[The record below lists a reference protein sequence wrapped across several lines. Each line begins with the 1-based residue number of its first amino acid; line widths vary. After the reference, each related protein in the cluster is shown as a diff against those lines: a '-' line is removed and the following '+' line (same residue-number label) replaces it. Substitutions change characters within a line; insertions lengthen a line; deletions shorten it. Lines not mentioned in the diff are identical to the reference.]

1 MPSRQD
7 AWFIRVRLKP
17 RQLLL
22 LVSIDELGNIH
33 KAADE
38 LGMTQPAASKLL
50 KELESALEVTLFDRL
65 PRGMRPTWY
74 GEIMIR
80 HAKMTLANLGIA
92 HDEITALKVG
102 PERSSRSGLHH
113 ARRHRPVSAH
123 HRQTQTH
130 TIRCC
135 RSGWRWIRA
144 MRLLAQLADSKLD
157 IVVARLF
164 EHHDKSAFNFEPLAE
179 EPMCVVARRGHPLTR
194 KRKLQLKDL
203 TGLSWIL
210 PTGKVVRHRFEM
222 LFRGMGLDPPQNIVI
237 TPALLVTTS
246 LLQHADMVAM
256 LPNEVAQHYREHGM
270 VDRVPIDF
278 PLKMDAYGIITRRNR
293 LLSPAAQIMLKT
305 IRATASELY

>member
-33 KAADE
+33 KAAGE

-92 HDEITALKVG
+92 YDEIMALKSGLSGQVAVGCIMPAGTALLPLTIARLKLHYPLLQIRV
-102 PERSSRSGLHH
+102 EVDSSD
-113 ARRHRPVSAH
+113 A
-123 HRQTQTH
+123 
-130 TIRCC
+130 
-135 RSGWRWIRA
+135 
-144 MRLLAQLADSKLD
+144 LLAQLADSKLD

-164 EHHDKSAFNFEPLAE
+164 EHHDKSAFSFEPLAE
-179 EPMCVVARRGHPLTR
+179 EPMSVVARRGHPLTR
-194 KRKLQLKDL
+194 KRKLQLRQL
-203 TGLSWIL
+203 TDLSWIL
-210 PTGKVVRHRFEM
+210 PTGKVVRHRFDM
-222 LFRGMGLDPPQNIVI
+222 LFRSLGLDPPQNIVI

-270 VDRVPIDF
+270 VERVPIDF
-278 PLKMDAYGIITRRNR
+278 PLKMDAYGIITRRSR

-305 IRATASELY
+305 MRATASELY

>member
-1 MPSRQD
+1 MPSRHD

-22 LVSIDELGNIH
+22 LVTIGELGNIH
-33 KAADE
+33 RAAEE

-50 KELESALEVTLFDRL
+50 KELEGALEVSLFDRL
-65 PRGMRPTWY
+65 PRGVRPTWY

-80 HAKMTLANLGIA
+80 HAKMTLASLGTAHEEIA
-92 HDEITALKVG
+92 ALKAGLSGQVAVG
-102 PERSSRSGLHH
+102 CIMPAGVALFPLAIARLKTHYPLLQIRVELDSSD
-113 ARRHRPVSAH
+113 A
-123 HRQTQTH
+123 
-130 TIRCC
+130 
-135 RSGWRWIRA
+135 
-144 MRLLAQLADSKLD
+144 LLAQLADSKLD

-179 EPMCVVARRGHPLTR
+179 ESICVVARRGHALAR

-210 PTGKVVRHRFEM
+210 PTGKVIRHRFDM
-222 LFRGMGLDPPQNIVI
+222 VFRGAGIDPPQNIVS
-237 TPALLVTTS
+237 TPALPVIIS
-246 LLQHADMVAM
+246 LLQQADMVATV
-256 LPNEVAQHYREHGM
+256 PIEVAQHYREHGM
-270 VDRVPIDF
+270 LDRVPIDF

>member
-1 MPSRQD
+1 MPSRHD

-22 LVSIDELGNIH
+22 LVTIDELGNIH
-33 KAADE
+33 RAAEE

-50 KELESALEVTLFDRL
+50 KELEGALEVSLFDRL

-80 HAKMTLANLGIA
+80 HAKMTLANLGTA
-92 HDEITALKVG
+92 HDEITALK
-102 PERSSRSGLHH
+102 SGLSGQVAVGCIMPAGTSLFPLTI
-113 ARRHRPVSAH
+113 ARLKAH
-123 HRQTQTH
+123 YPLLQ
-130 TIRCC
+130 IRVEVD
-135 RSGWRWIRA
+135 SSDA
-144 MRLLAQLADSKLD
+144 LLSQLEDSKLD

-164 EHHDKSAFNFEPLAE
+164 EHHDKSAFSFEPLAE
-179 EPMCVVARRGHPLTR
+179 EPMCVVARKGHPLTR

-203 TGLSWIL
+203 AALAWIL

-222 LFRGMGLDPPQNIVI
+222 LFRGLGLDPPRNIVN

-256 LPNEVAQHYREHGM
+256 LPKEVAQHYRQHGM
-270 VDRVPIDF
+270 VELVPIDF
-278 PLKMDAYGIITRRNR
+278 PLKMDAYGIIVRRNR

-305 IRATASELY
+305 LRATASEIY

>member
-1 MPSRQD
+1 MPSRHD

-22 LVSIDELGNIH
+22 LVTIDELGNIH
-33 KAADE
+33 RAADE

-50 KELESALEVTLFDRL
+50 KELEGALEVSLFDRL

-80 HAKMTLANLGIA
+80 HAKMTLANLGTA
-92 HDEITALKVG
+92 HDEIAALK
-102 PERSSRSGLHH
+102 SGLSGQVAVGCIMPAGTSLFPLAI
-113 ARRHRPVSAH
+113 ARLKAH
-123 HRQTQTH
+123 YPLLQ
-130 TIRCC
+130 IRVEVD
-135 RSGWRWIRA
+135 SSDA
-144 MRLLAQLADSKLD
+144 LLAQLEDSKLD

-164 EHHDKSAFNFEPLAE
+164 EHHDKSAFSFEPLAE
-179 EPMCVVARRGHPLTR
+179 EPMCVVARKGHPLTR
-194 KRKLQLKDL
+194 RRKLQLKDM
-203 TGLSWIL
+203 TALSWIL

-222 LFRGMGLDPPQNIVI
+222 LFSGLGVDLPRNIVI

-256 LPNEVAQHYREHGM
+256 LPKEVAEHYRQHGM
-270 VDRVPIDF
+270 VERVPIDF
-278 PLKMDAYGIITRRNR
+278 PLKMDAYGIIVRRDR

-305 IRATASELY
+305 LRATASEIY

>member
-22 LVSIDELGNIH
+22 LVNIDELGNIH

-50 KELESALEVTLFDRL
+50 KELEAALEVSLFDRL

-80 HAKMTLANLGIA
+80 HAKMTLANLGTA
-92 HDEITALKVG
+92 HDEIVALK
-102 PERSSRSGLHH
+102 SGLSGQVAVGCIMPAGTSLFPLTI
-113 ARRHRPVSAH
+113 ARLKAH
-123 HRQTQTH
+123 YPLLQ
-130 TIRCC
+130 IRVEVD
-135 RSGWRWIRA
+135 SSDA
-144 MRLLAQLADSKLD
+144 LLAQLADSKLD
-157 IVVARLF
+157 VVVARLF
-164 EHHDKSAFNFEPLAE
+164 EHHDKSAFSFEPLAE

-203 TGLSWIL
+203 AALSWIL

-222 LFRGMGLDPPQNIVI
+222 LFSGLGLDPPQNIVN

-246 LLQHADMVAM
+246 LLQQADMVAM
-256 LPNEVAQHYREHGM
+256 LPNEVAQHYRQHGM
-270 VDRVPIDF
+270 VERVPIDF
-278 PLKMDAYGIITRRNR
+278 PLKMDVYGIITRRNR
-293 LLSPAAQIMLKT
+293 LLSPAAQIMLKAL
-305 IRATASELY
+305 RATASEIY

>member
-80 HAKMTLANLGIA
+80 HAKMTLANLVTA
-92 HDEITALKVG
+92 HDEITALK
-102 PERSSRSGLHH
+102 SGL
-113 ARRHRPVSAH
+113 
-123 HRQTQTH
+123 
-130 TIRCC
+130 
-135 RSGWRWIRA
+135 SGQVAVGCIMPAGIALLPLTVAKLKSHYPLLQVRVELDSSDA
-144 MRLLAQLADSKLD
+144 LLAQLTDSKLD
-157 IVVARLF
+157 IAVARLF
-164 EHHDKSAFNFEPLAE
+164 EHHDKSAFSFEPLAE
-179 EPMCVVARRGHPLTR
+179 ESICVVARRGHPLTR

-203 TGLSWIL
+203 AGLSWIL
-210 PTGKVVRHRFEM
+210 PTGKVIRHRFDM
-222 LFRGMGLDPPQNIVI
+222 VFRSLGLDPPQNVVS
-237 TPALLVTTS
+237 TPSLPVTIS
-246 LLQHADMVAM
+246 LLQHADMVATV
-256 LPNEVAQHYREHGM
+256 PIEVAQQYREHGM
-270 VDRVPIDF
+270 VELVPIDF
-278 PLKMDAYGIITRRNR
+278 PLKMDAYGIIVLRNR

-305 IRATASELY
+305 LRATASEIY

>member
-80 HAKMTLANLGIA
+80 HAKMTLANLVTA
-92 HDEITALKVG
+92 HDEIAALK
-102 PERSSRSGLHH
+102 SGL
-113 ARRHRPVSAH
+113 
-123 HRQTQTH
+123 
-130 TIRCC
+130 
-135 RSGWRWIRA
+135 SGQVAVGCIMPAGIALLPLTVAKLKSHYPLLQVRVELDSSDA
-144 MRLLAQLADSKLD
+144 LLAQLTDSKLD
-157 IVVARLF
+157 IAVARLF
-164 EHHDKSAFNFEPLAE
+164 EHHDKSAFSFEPLAE
-179 EPMCVVARRGHPLTR
+179 ESICVVARRGHPLTR

-203 TGLSWIL
+203 AGLSWIL
-210 PTGKVVRHRFEM
+210 PTGKVIRHRFDM
-222 LFRGMGLDPPQNIVI
+222 VFRSLGLDPPQNVVS
-237 TPALLVTTS
+237 TPSLPVTIS
-246 LLQHADMVAM
+246 LLQHADMVATV
-256 LPNEVAQHYREHGM
+256 PIEVAQQYREHGM
-270 VDRVPIDF
+270 VELVPIDF
-278 PLKMDAYGIITRRNR
+278 PLKMDAYGIIVLRNR

-305 IRATASELY
+305 LRATASEIY

>member
-22 LVSIDELGNIH
+22 LVAIDELGNIH

-80 HAKMTLANLGIA
+80 HARMTLANLGIA
-92 HDEITALKVG
+92 YDEITALKAGLSGQVAVG
-102 PERSSRSGLHH
+102 CIMPAGTALFPLTIARLKSHYPLLQIRVELDSSD
-113 ARRHRPVSAH
+113 A
-123 HRQTQTH
+123 
-130 TIRCC
+130 
-135 RSGWRWIRA
+135 
-144 MRLLAQLADSKLD
+144 LLAQLTDSKLD

-179 EPMCVVARRGHPLTR
+179 ESICVAARRGHPLTR
-194 KRKLQLKDL
+194 KRKLQLRDL
-203 TGLSWIL
+203 ADLSWIL
-210 PTGKVVRHRFEM
+210 PTGKVIRHRFDM
-222 LFRGMGLDPPQNIVI
+222 VFRGLGLAPPQNIVI
-237 TPALLVTTS
+237 TPALPVTIS
-246 LLQHADMVAM
+246 LLQHADMVAAV
-256 LPNEVAQHYREHGM
+256 PNEVVQHYREHGM
-270 VDRVPIDF
+270 LDRVPIDF

-305 IRATASELY
+305 LRATASELY

>member
-22 LVSIDELGNIH
+22 LVCIDELGNIH

-50 KELESALEVTLFDRL
+50 KELETALEVPLFDRL

-92 HDEITALKVG
+92 HDEITALK
-102 PERSSRSGLHH
+102 SGLSGQVAVGCIMPAGTALLPLTI
-113 ARRHRPVSAH
+113 ARLKLHYPLL
-123 HRQTQTH
+123 Q
-130 TIRCC
+130 IRVEVD
-135 RSGWRWIRA
+135 SSDA
-144 MRLLAQLADSKLD
+144 LLAQLADSHLD
-157 IVVARLF
+157 IVVARMF

-210 PTGKVVRHRFEM
+210 PTGKVVRHRFDM
-222 LFRGMGLDPPQNIVI
+222 LFRGLGLDPPQNIVI

-256 LPNEVAQHYREHGM
+256 LPNEVAQHYRDHGM
-270 VDRVPIDF
+270 VERVPINF
-278 PLKMDAYGIITRRNR
+278 PLKMDAYGVITRRSR
-293 LLSPAAQIMLKT
+293 LLSPAAQTMLKA
-305 IRATASELY
+305 IRATASEIY

>member
-50 KELESALEVTLFDRL
+50 KELESALEVSLFDRL

-92 HDEITALKVG
+92 YDEITALK
-102 PERSSRSGLHH
+102 SGLTGQVAVGCIMPAGTALLPLTI
-113 ARRHRPVSAH
+113 ARLKLHYPLL
-123 HRQTQTH
+123 Q
-130 TIRCC
+130 IRVEVD
-135 RSGWRWIRA
+135 SSDA
-144 MRLLAQLADSKLD
+144 LLAQLADSHLD
-157 IVVARLF
+157 IVVARMF
-164 EHHDKSAFNFEPLAE
+164 EHHDKSAFNFEPFAE
-179 EPMCVVARRGHPLTR
+179 EPMCVVARRGHPLIR

-210 PTGKVVRHRFEM
+210 PTGKVVRHRFDM
-222 LFRGMGLDPPQNIVI
+222 LFRGLGLDPPQNIVI

-246 LLQHADMVAM
+246 LLQHVDMVAM

-270 VDRVPIDF
+270 VERVPIDF
-278 PLKMDAYGIITRRNR
+278 PMKMDAYGVITRRHR
-293 LLSPAAQIMLKT
+293 LLSPAAQTMLKA
-305 IRATASELY
+305 IRATASEIY